1 MAMSRRHRGP
11 ISFTRQEPRVKPPRR
26 YLPGRACLFC
36 GARLTRYNP
45 AQYCYSHQSSR
56 FGAA

>member
-1 MAMSRRHRGP
+1 M
-11 ISFTRQEPRVKPPRR
+11 KPPRR

-45 AQYCYSHQSSR
+45 AQYCYSHQSSP